1 MNQPHIPLYIEK
13 YDAINSSSP
22 DITTM
27 KRKRSYGGRHR
38 IFPMTEKYLEY
49 KMEYVWTNKFLSL

>member
-27 KRKRSYGGRHR
+27 KRKRSYGGWGKGAMEDEEEDERHR
-38 IFPMTEKYLEY
+38 IFPMREIS
-49 KMEYVWTNKFLSL
+49 WI

>member
-27 KRKRSYGGRHR
+27 KRKGAMEEEEEDERHR
-38 IFPMTEKYLEY
+38 IFPMREI
-49 KMEYVWTNKFLSL
+49 S

>member
-38 IFPMTEKYLEY
+38 IFPMREI
-49 KMEYVWTNKFLSL
+49 S